1 MKSNYEISAGFAEYH
16 KESAFKISRIFY
28 FHQQKKINQAVSL
41 SSLDNLP
48 VPPKTTYVIGI
59 ISTKNKISKKHLK
72 HKSRIITIIILL
84 FISLGWFK
92 QLQEFINAVAEPQ
105 I

>member
-1 MKSNYEISAGFAEYH
+1 MLLYLIRKVHLKSAGYF
-16 KESAFKISRIFY
+16 ISTSK
-28 FHQQKKINQAVSL
+28 KKINQAVSL